1 MEQNQDVEVLK
12 EKILEQLINFT
23 KEKTEA
29 EVQPEDKLGEL
40 TPDSIVYIKSIV
52 MVETEF
58 QIEFGEFVLVNS
70 ENLTI
75 SDLAGL
81 IVEKKLDVK

>member
-1 MEQNQDVEVLK
+1 
-12 EKILEQLINFT
+12 
-23 KEKTEA
+23 
-29 EVQPEDKLGEL
+29 
-40 TPDSIVYIKSIV
+40 

>member
-12 EKILEQLINFT
+12 EKILEQLINFI
-23 KEKTEA
+23 KAEA

>member
-12 EKILEQLINFT
+12 EKILEQLINFI

-29 EVQPEDKLGEL
+29 AVQPEDKLGEL